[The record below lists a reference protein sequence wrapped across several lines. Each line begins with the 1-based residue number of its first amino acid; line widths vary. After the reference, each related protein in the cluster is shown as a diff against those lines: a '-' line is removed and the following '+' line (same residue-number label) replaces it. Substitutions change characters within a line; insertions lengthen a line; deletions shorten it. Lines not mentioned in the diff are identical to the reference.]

1 VSTVAI
7 IPARGGSKGITDKNL
22 QPVGGISLIAR
33 AIHSALASPAI
44 DEVYVSTDSDRI
56 AEAARDAGAG
66 VITRPDKISG
76 DTASSESAILHA
88 ITELPQA
95 ETVVFIQATS
105 PFIDPA
111 DLTKAC
117 EMVTSGEFD
126 MAFSGVE
133 DHGFRWE
140 ENGGAFSP
148 IGHEASSRPRRQDLP
163 HRILET
169 GAFYVFRASGI
180 VNSGSRFHGRIG
192 VVEVAREN
200 AMEIDS
206 YDELEL
212 ARRIAQHDFP
222 AEGIGPIDVV
232 VFDFDGVHT
241 DDRVFVDESGVE
253 SVRVKRGDG
262 MGIGLMKKAGVPILI
277 LSTETNPVVS
287 RRAEKLGVEV
297 LQGQNDKAT
306 ALRTWLDEKG
316 YSADNTVFVGN
327 DINDHGCLELVGW
340 PIVVAD
346 AHASVR
352 HLARIVLRNRGGE
365 GAVRELCDLVLSGM
379 NRKVND

>member
-1 VSTVAI
+1 VAI

-56 AEAARDAGAG
+56 AEASRAAGAG
-66 VITRPDKISG
+66 VITRPDDISG

-88 ITELPQA
+88 ITELPDA
-95 ETVVFIQATS
+95 EIVVFIQATS
-105 PFIDPA
+105 PFIEPT

-117 EMVTSGEFD
+117 DMVTSGKFD

-140 ENGGAFSP
+140 ENDGAFSP

-169 GAFYVFRASGI
+169 GGFYVFRASGI
-180 VNSGSRFHGRIG
+180 VESGSRFHGRIG
-192 VVEVAREN
+192 VVEVARHN

-206 YDELEL
+206 YDDLEL
-212 ARRIAQHDFP
+212 ARRIAPNDIP
-222 AEGIGPIDVV
+222 REGIGPLDVV

-262 MGIGLMKKAGVPILI
+262 MGIGLLKNSGVPVLI

-287 RRAEKLGVEV
+287 RRAEKFGVEV
-297 LQGQNDKAT
+297 LQGQCDKAS
-306 ALRTWLDEKG
+306 ALQQWLDEKG
-316 YSADNTVFVGN
+316 YSAQNTVFVGN
-327 DINDHGCLELVGW
+327 DINDAGCLQLVGW
-340 PIVVAD
+340 PVVVAD

-352 HLARIVLRNRGGE
+352 HLARIVLQSRGGE
-365 GAVRELCDLVLSGM
+365 GAVRELCDLVLSGI
-379 NRKVND
+379 NRKAND

>member
-1 VSTVAI
+1 VAI

-22 QPVGGISLIAR
+22 QPVGGIPLIAR
-33 AIHSALASPAI
+33 AIRSALASPAI

-56 AEAARDAGAG
+56 AEAARVAEVG
-66 VITRPDKISG
+66 VIARPEDISG

-88 ITELPQA
+88 ITELPEA
-95 ETVVFIQATS
+95 EIVVFIQATS

-111 DLTKAC
+111 DLSKAC
-117 EMVTSGEFD
+117 DMVTSGEFD

-140 ENGGAFSP
+140 EHDGVFHP

-180 VNSGSRFHGRIG
+180 VESGSRFHGRIG
-192 VVEVAREN
+192 VVEVARHN

-206 YDELEL
+206 YDDLEL
-212 ARRIAQHDFP
+212 ARRIAQHDIP
-222 AEGIGPIDVV
+222 TEGIGPVDVV

-262 MGIGLMKKAGVPILI
+262 MGIGLLKKAGVPILI
-277 LSTETNPVVS
+277 LSTETNPVVG

-297 LQGQNDKAT
+297 LQGQADKAT
-306 ALRTWLDEKG
+306 ALKKWLSERG
-316 YSADNTVFVGN
+316 YSAQNTVFVGN

-340 PIVVAD
+340 PVVVAD
-346 AHASVR
+346 THASVR
-352 HLARIVLRNRGGE
+352 KLARIVLRNRGGE

>member
-22 QPVGGISLIAR
+22 QPVGGIPLIAR

-56 AEAARDAGAG
+56 AEAARAAGAG
-66 VITRPDKISG
+66 VITRPGDISG

-88 ITELPQA
+88 ITELPKA

-111 DLTKAC
+111 DLTQAC
-117 EMVTSGEFD
+117 EMVTSGAFD

-140 ENGGAFSP
+140 ENDGAFHP

-180 VNSGSRFHGRIG
+180 VDSGSRFHGRIG
-192 VVEVAREN
+192 VVEVARHN

-206 YDELEL
+206 YDDLEL
-212 ARRIAQHDFP
+212 ARRLAQSEVP
-222 AEGIGPIDVV
+222 ADGIGPVDVV

-262 MGIGLMKKAGVPILI
+262 MGIGLLKKAGVPILI

-287 RRAEKLGVEV
+287 RRAEKLGVDV
-297 LQGQNDKAT
+297 LQGQSDKAS
-306 ALRTWLDEKG
+306 ALKSWLAEKS
-316 YSADNTVFVGN
+316 YSVENTVFVGN
-327 DINDHGCLELVGW
+327 DINDTGCLELVGW
-340 PIVVAD
+340 PVVVAD
-346 AHASVR
+346 AHPSVR
-352 HLARIVLRNRGGE
+352 HLARIVLRSRGGE

-379 NRKVND
+379 NRKAND

>member
-22 QPVGGISLIAR
+22 QPVGGIPLITR
-33 AIHSALASPAI
+33 AIQSALASPAI

-56 AEAARDAGAG
+56 AEAALASGAG
-66 VITRPDKISG
+66 VITRPDDISG
-76 DTASSESAILHA
+76 DTASSESAVLHA
-88 ITELPQA
+88 ISELPQA
-95 ETVVFIQATS
+95 DTVVFIQATS
-105 PFIDPA
+105 PFIDSA

-117 EMVTSGEFD
+117 GMVTSGEYD
-126 MAFSGVE
+126 MVLSGVE

-140 ENGGAFSP
+140 ERDGAFHP

-180 VNSGSRFHGRIG
+180 VDSGSRFHGRIG

-200 AMEIDS
+200 SMEIDS
-206 YDELEL
+206 YDDLEF
-212 ARRIAQHDFP
+212 ARRIDQHDMHI
-222 AEGIGPIDVV
+222 EGIGPVDVV

-262 MGIGLMKKAGVPILI
+262 MGIGLLKKAGVPILI
-277 LSTETNPVVS
+277 LSSETNPVVS

-297 LQGQNDKAT
+297 LQGQSDKAS
-306 ALRTWLDEKG
+306 ALRTWLGERG
-316 YSADNTVFVGN
+316 FSAEHTVFVGN
-327 DINDHGCLELVGW
+327 DINDRGCLDMVGW
-340 PIVVAD
+340 PVVVSD
-346 AHASVR
+346 AHPSVR
-352 HLARIVLRNRGGE
+352 HLARIVLRHRGGE
-365 GAVRELCDLVLSGM
+365 GAVRELCDLVLLGM
-379 NRKVND
+379 TRKADD